1 LHILSD
7 FLVYYLLL
15 AVENV
20 QNQKTGRKMTEV
32 DESDLSTQRMYK
44 PEDALKLVMT
54 AGEEP
59 SQKGK
64 PNHSPLN
71 RTRLT
76 SKQLQA
82 GKSDECE
89 HNLCM
94 HVTHASL

>member
-7 FLVYYLLL
+7 FLVYDLLL

-20 QNQKTGRKMTEV
+20 QNQKTGRKMTEG
-32 DESDLSTQRMYK
+32 DESDFSTQRMYK

-76 SKQLQA
+76 SKQLLA
-82 GKSDECE
+82 GKPDECE
-89 HNLCM
+89 HNPCM